1 MEMPKDYEETEGI
14 TGDYETLEAG
24 GYICKIVVAK
34 AETSQAGN
42 EMLVLALDI
51 AEGEHAGYF
60 QRKFEQAKKQNTD
73 VNKKIKWSNNGT
85 HRIMKL
91 DKEGKCNKFFKGFGT
106 IIEESNPGYKWT
118 GNEES
123 LKDKVLGCLF
133 GEEEYEKTGGDI
145 GTAVKAKFIRSVA
158 CIKEGKF
165 AVPEIKR
172 LERKENAFS
181 SFQTVSG
188 DTDDDLPF

>member
-14 TGDYETLEAG
+14 TGDYEVLEAG
-24 GYICKIVVAK
+24 GYICKIVAAK

-51 AEGEHAGYF
+51 ADGEHKGHF

-73 VNKKIKWSNNGT
+73 VNKQVKWSNNGT

-106 IIEESNPGYKWT
+106 IIEESNSGYKWT
-118 GNEES
+118 GDEAS
-123 LKDKVLGCLF
+123 LKDKVLGCIF

-145 GTAVKAKFIRSVA
+145 GTAVKVKFIRSVK
-158 CIKEGKF
+158 CIEDGNFK
-165 AVPEIKR
+165 VPEKKKLAR
-172 LERKENAFS
+172 NENAFGD
-181 SFQTVSG
+181 FQTAS
-188 DTDDDLPF
+188 DDDDLPF